1 MLVETMHHATTAP
14 MSSIA
19 SQYKVAHINT
29 SSNDLKVA
37 IAAWKM
43 TREVCDALSNV
54 LCSGESEVRR
64 FARVRWTAEVGFKRP
79 PKVIRLSIARRTRGT
94 SRCKVDWWD
103 ELRGTS
109 TLWGSCGP
117 MELFIGHGT
126 LGGLEGSIGRVSDA
140 IDVS

>member
-37 IAAWKM
+37 IATWKM
-43 TREVCDALSNV
+43 RREVCDALSNE

-64 FARVRWTAEVGFKRP
+64 FARFKRP

-109 TLWGSCGP
+109 T
-117 MELFIGHGT
+117 
-126 LGGLEGSIGRVSDA
+126 
-140 IDVS
+140 